1 MESRLTIKF
10 NNDYALIAWQYDKL
24 IPNCIGFA
32 LYRKRNGVEKLVE
45 NQIGFADEPPHPKT
59 DKLPTNKYPIQRF
72 VWTDFKVYDGD
83 TINYR
88 IVPVV
93 WENGGTKELPAKAL
107 PYLNNDVKITTGDT
121 IQAYFNVGLV
131 SSQFFSRWAKDANG
145 QALRPTDIV
154 NADST
159 NKLRNFLGGELV
171 RKLFE
176 LLDDVAKPG
185 NTKEIFLALFEL
197 EQEDLIEKL
206 IKIGNRCH
214 LILANGAAN
223 STKVDKN
230 SEARQRLAQHSA
242 IDLHDRKVGSGH
254 LSHNKFMVICDR
266 VHGNLEPHAV
276 WTGSLNWTP
285 NGLFGQVNNGILIK
299 DKQLAGEYLK
309 EWEQLLT
316 AKNEY
321 TQLLKDYNSTVKNGL
336 PALSPRT
343 WFNPIEEERDLED
356 VRKLIDNAQEGIL
369 FLMFNPG
376 TKKTLYN
383 RILEISKENQSLYIR
398 GILNQEPVTKGD
410 KLVDFKKPVKLFN
423 NDRKFETDWETILP
437 SAIKENPGWDD
448 ESTVGLVRIHS
459 KVIVIDPFG
468 ANPYVITGSNNM
480 GTKASKGNDDNLNII
495 SDRKLAEEYAVN
507 IISVYNHYHFR
518 FSSKT
523 NTQNKYKGLTKD
535 LTWMNSYLNQSRK
548 QELEFWTK

>member
-1 MESRLTIKF
+1 MESKVTIKW
-10 NNDYALIAWQYDKL
+10 NNDYALIAWEYSEL

-32 LYRKRNGVEKLVE
+32 LYRKRNGIEKLVE
-45 NQIGFADEPPHPKT
+45 NQIGFANEPKPNE
-59 DKLPTNKYPIQRF
+59 LPTNKFPIQRF

-93 WENGGTKELPAKAL
+93 LENNIVKEVIDKAI
-107 PYLNNDVKITTGDT
+107 PYLENDVKIATGDT

-131 SSQFFSRWAKDANG
+131 SSQFYSKWAVNANG
-145 QALRPTDIV
+145 QTLRPVDIV
-154 NADST
+154 TADST

-171 RKLFE
+171 KKLFE

-185 NTKEIFLALFEL
+185 STKEIYLALFEL

-206 IKIGNRCH
+206 IKIGSRCH

-223 STKVDKN
+223 SRKIDKN
-230 SEARQRLAQHSA
+230 HESRERLQLTD
-242 IDLHDRKVGSGH
+242 IDLYDRIVGSGH
-254 LSHNKFMVICDR
+254 LSHNKFMVICDKNN
-266 VHGNLEPHAV
+266 GNLVPQTV

-299 DKQLAGEYLK
+299 DKQLANEYYSEWQELK
-309 EWEQLLT
+309 A
-316 AKNEY
+316 AKSEY
-321 TQLLKDYNSTVKNGL
+321 TQKLKDYNSTVKTGL
-336 PALSPRT
+336 PAIKPRT
-343 WFNPIEEERDLED
+343 WFNPIEKERDLED
-356 VRKLIDNAQEGIL
+356 VRALIDNAQDGIL

-376 TKKTLYN
+376 TQKTLYN
-383 RILEISKENQSLYIR
+383 RILEISKQNQSLYIR

-410 KLVDFKKPVKLFN
+410 KLVDIKKPVKLFN

-437 SAIKENPGWDD
+437 SAIKANPLWKD
-448 ESTVGLVRIHS
+448 ESTIGLVRIHS

-495 SDRKLAEEYAVN
+495 ADRKLAEEYAVN

-518 FSSKT
+518 FSSKI
-523 NTQNKYKGLTKD
+523 NTQYKYKGLTKD
-535 LTWMNSYLNQSRK
+535 INWMNSYLTESRK
-548 QELEFWTK
+548 QELDFWTK